1 MNFSDVM
8 RAVTKHWVTEII
20 LFCVVVGAVAGI
32 TFTKTPQYTA
42 SSELLLQSNGSSS
55 ETAITTGQ
63 SVISSSN
70 GTTSIPSLCPEILKS
85 DSVLQSIIDNL
96 GLHSSVSQL
105 RQSVSAA
112 AADGSPVVIISA
124 SDADPDM
131 VVKIVKESTRQ
142 LNKQLSSVL
151 GSSTQ
156 VTLSVIQQPIT
167 PSAPSSPNVSAY
179 LAMGVVAGLIIA
191 LLGAIIREMSD
202 KGINDTSDVQ
212 AIINEPILA
221 SVPKA
226 HTVSD
231 GVPAVITKPRGR
243 AAEEIRRLTTNIN
256 FVTPNGLNESN
267 VLIVTSSNP
276 REGKTTVSVNLAAAL
291 AEKGESVLLIDADVR
306 HPSVAKMLDLS
317 NGIGL
322 IALLAG
328 EVSAKEAIQ
337 TYWKS
342 YLHILP
348 VEDRKDASG
357 IVLGSDAMRDLIDQA
372 SKRYDHV
379 IVDTAPMTVAND
391 AAVFAKQ
398 GGVLLMVV
406 GQSVAQ
412 KRSVREVSKEFK
424 MSRTV
429 VRGIIFNMVSV
440 NDAGRSS
447 YYYYDN
453 DSAEDQTQ
461 QKKNSRSSRAARRK
475 R

>member
-32 TFTKTPQYTA
+32 TFTKTPQYSA
-42 SSELLLQSNGSSS
+42 SSELLLQTSGSSS
-55 ETAITTGQ
+55 ETASAAGQ
-63 SVISSSN
+63 SVVSSSN
-70 GTTSIPSLCPEILKS
+70 GNTSLSSLCPEVLKS

-96 GLHSSVSQL
+96 GLHSSVAEL

-124 SDADPDM
+124 SNADPDM
-131 VVKIVKESTRQ
+131 TVKIVKEATRQ

-151 GSSTQ
+151 GSSAQ
-156 VTLSVIQQPIT
+156 VSLSVIQQPIT
-167 PSAPSSPNVSAY
+167 PSSPSSPNVSAY

-202 KGINDTSDVQ
+202 KGINDTSDIQ
-212 AIINEPILA
+212 AIINEPVLA

-231 GVPAVITKPRGR
+231 GVPAVISKPRGR

-256 FVTPNGLNESN
+256 FVTPNELSQSN

-276 REGKTTVSVNLAAAL
+276 REGKTTVSANLAAAF

-328 EVSAKEAIQ
+328 DVSAKDAIQ
-337 TYWKS
+337 TYWKP

-348 VEDRKDASG
+348 VEDQKDVSG

-406 GQSVAQ
+406 GQGVAQ
-412 KRSVREVSKEFK
+412 KRSVREVAKEFK

-429 VRGIIFNMVSV
+429 VRGIIFNLVSV
-440 NDAGRSS
+440 NNAGRSS

-453 DSAEDQTQ
+453 DSTESQPQ
-461 QKKNSRSSRAARRK
+461 NKRSRSSRATRRK

>member
-32 TFTKTPQYTA
+32 TFTKTPQYSA
-42 SSELLLQSNGSSS
+42 SSELLLQTSGSSS
-55 ETAITTGQ
+55 ETASAAGQ
-63 SVISSSN
+63 SIVSSSN
-70 GTTSIPSLCPEILKS
+70 GNTSLSSLCPEVLKS

-96 GLHSSVSQL
+96 GLHSSVAEL

-112 AADGSPVVIISA
+112 AADGSPIVVISA
-124 SDADPDM
+124 SNADPDM
-131 VVKIVKESTRQ
+131 TVKIVKEATRQ

-151 GSSTQ
+151 GASAQ
-156 VTLSVIQQPIT
+156 VSLSVIQQPIT
-167 PSAPSSPNVSAY
+167 PSSPSSPNVSAY

-202 KGINDTSDVQ
+202 KGINDTSDIQ
-212 AIINEPILA
+212 AIINEPVLA

-231 GVPAVITKPRGR
+231 GVPAVISKPRGR

-256 FVTPNGLNESN
+256 FVTPNELSQSN

-276 REGKTTVSVNLAAAL
+276 REGKTTVSANLAAAF

-328 EVSAKEAIQ
+328 DVSAKDAIQ
-337 TYWKS
+337 TYWKP

-348 VEDRKDASG
+348 VEDQKDVSG

-406 GQSVAQ
+406 GQGVAQ
-412 KRSVREVSKEFK
+412 KRSVREVAKEFK

-429 VRGIIFNMVSV
+429 VRGIIFNLVSV
-440 NDAGRSS
+440 NNAGRSS

-453 DSAEDQTQ
+453 DSTENQPQD
-461 QKKNSRSSRAARRK
+461 KRSRSSRATRRK